1 MNYREQ
7 LKRAKAAKNNLVYT
21 RNKYGL
27 YNPLQIAKYRMK
39 EEYLENQI
47 DRLTDLAIKETI
59 SSKLNNIGVDISI
72 DGDKITDAIVKTLVK
87 DIKK

>member
-1 MNYREQ
+1 MSYREQ
-7 LKRAKAAKNNLVYT
+7 LKRAKAARNNLVYT
-21 RNKYGL
+21 RNKYGFS
-27 YNPLQIAKYRMK
+27 NPLQIAKYRMK